1 MDKLFSSKSKS
12 AQPVWT
18 FTIDSSGETI
28 SCSGRPVFQFTTQKS
43 EPHLTIS
50 RLPPP
55 GPWSPAPIPVGT
67 CTVHKFPSSK
77 VDVTLHGHE
86 FLLKRDF
93 LKSDNHHFDYP
104 PLGHFKWKPDAWG
117 GSKLELFDNER
128 RLLARYNKKVSL
140 KGQGQQIEVLV
151 QGDERFVEMVVV
163 TAMAMRHYIEV
174 ENKDIKK
181 VTKILDGVGEV
192 MGG

>member
-1 MDKLFSSKSKS
+1 MDKLFSKSKS
-12 AQPVWT
+12 PQPVYT
-18 FTIDSSGETI
+18 FTLDSSGETV
-28 SCSGRPVFQFTTQKS
+28 SCSGKPVFHLTTQKS
-43 EPHLTIS
+43 KPHLTIS

-55 GPWSPAPIPVGT
+55 GPWSPAPTPIGT

-77 VDVTLHGHE
+77 VDISLHGHE
-86 FLLKRDF
+86 FLLKRDL

-128 RLLARYNKKVSL
+128 RLLARYHKKLSL
-140 KGQGQQIEVLV
+140 KGQGQQIEVFV

-163 TAMAMRHYIEV
+163 TALAMRHYIEV

-181 VTKILDGVGEV
+181 VTDILDVV
-192 MGG
+192 AGG